1 MKKPFGP
8 MPDGS
13 QAFLYTITNDTL
25 TAEISDCGATLI
37 RLFVPDK
44 NGNLADVVLGFD
56 QPSDYIASG
65 TFFGATVGRNSN
77 RIGGTTFSLNG
88 KVYNIDPNDNE
99 KNNLHSGFNPFK
111 NRLWQVVS
119 HEKNSICMRLDS
131 PEGDQG
137 FPGNAKIQV
146 TYTLDNTNSLCIVYD
161 AVCDKDTVFN
171 MTNHSYFNLAGHD
184 QADKAMDQELCIPG
198 RWFNPDDA
206 QNIPTGEQRCVAG
219 TPMDFRVPKVI
230 GRDICE
236 DYEPLNLQGGY
247 DHNWEVFCN
256 PCATLTDPG
265 SGRSM
270 SVYTDCP
277 GVQFYAGNYLNETGK
292 GGVYYGKRSGVA
304 LETQF
309 APDSVHHPEWPQPF
323 VKAGQRWNSKT
334 VYRFTW

>member
-119 HEKNSICMRLDS
+119 HEKNSICLSLDS
-131 PEGDQG
+131 PDGDQG
-137 FPGNAKIQV
+137 FPGNV
-146 TYTLDNTNSLCIVYD
+146 
-161 AVCDKDTVFN
+161 
-171 MTNHSYFNLAGHD
+171 
-184 QADKAMDQELCIPG
+184 
-198 RWFNPDDA
+198 
-206 QNIPTGEQRCVAG
+206 
-219 TPMDFRVPKVI
+219 KV
-230 GRDICE
+230 
-236 DYEPLNLQGGY
+236 
-247 DHNWEVFCN
+247 
-256 PCATLTDPG
+256 
-265 SGRSM
+265 
-270 SVYTDCP
+270 
-277 GVQFYAGNYLNETGK
+277 
-292 GGVYYGKRSGVA
+292 
-304 LETQF
+304 
-309 APDSVHHPEWPQPF
+309 F
-323 VKAGQRWNSKT
+323 VKYT
-334 VYRFTW
+334 VKNDETLRIDYLEGHSQNPGTGRG